1 MADLLHQ
8 QLATSP
14 VTLRGRPVVGF
25 GQGEELII
33 PAAAASPWAMAF
45 ATSVVGA
52 AAGWVIEEIATHV
65 RGPRRAR

>member
-1 MADLLHQ
+1 MAMI
-8 QLATSP
+8 A
-14 VTLRGRPVVGF
+14 RGGQPVVGF
-25 GQGEELII
+25 GQEELLL
-33 PAAAASPWAMAF
+33 PAAAAVPATPWAMAL